1 MQKYPWCIT
10 LIMKGRKMNL
20 KNTLKM
26 MLLVGL
32 GACTTKPQQ
41 TAIQQEP
48 IPMVEAT
55 QPVTEEVNI
64 PVESRTVVHSLTG
77 SGKVKAANY
86 TDLYFRSQE
95 QIAHVYVKNGA
106 RVSKGQKLADLDMYT
121 FQSNLR
127 QSEIGL
133 EQAYLE
139 LQDILIGQGY
149 DPDKLD
155 AVPADMMK
163 LARVKSGYEQAELQK
178 EKALRE
184 IETATLVAPFDGVV
198 ANLIAQPYHMAGGG
212 EPFCRII
219 QTNNMEVE
227 FQVLE
232 NELHLV
238 KMGQKVEI
246 VPHASTVG
254 VQLGE
259 ICSMN
264 PLVDEKGLIQVRAR
278 VKGNVGLMEGMNVSV
293 QIHP

>member
-1 MQKYPWCIT
+1 MQKYIWCIN
-10 LIMKGRKMNL
+10 LVMKGRKMNL
-20 KNTLKM
+20 KNTLKI

-32 GACTTKPQQ
+32 GACTTKPQH

-48 IPMVEAT
+48 VPMVEAN
-55 QPVTEEVNI
+55 QSVEEEVKK
-64 PVESRTVVHSLTG
+64 PVESRAVVHSLTG

-95 QIAHVYVKNGA
+95 QIAHVYVKNGT

-121 FQSNLR
+121 LQSNLR
-127 QSEIGL
+127 QTEIGL

-155 AVPADMMK
+155 AVPADVMK
-163 LARVKSGYEQAELQK
+163 LVRVKSGYEQAELQK

-198 ANLIAQPYHMAGGG
+198 ANLTAQPHHMAGGS

-227 FQVLE
+227 FKVLE
-232 NELHLV
+232 TELHLV

-246 VPHASTVG
+246 VPQASTVG
-254 VQLGE
+254 LQQGE

-278 VKGNVGLMEGMNVSV
+278 VKGNAGLMEGMNVSV

>member
-1 MQKYPWCIT
+1 
-10 LIMKGRKMNL
+10 MNL
-20 KNTLKM
+20 KNTLKI

-32 GACTTKPQQ
+32 SACTTKPQQ
-41 TAIQQEP
+41 TAIQLEP
-48 IPMVEAT
+48 IPIVETT
-55 QPVTEEVNI
+55 QPLGEDVKI

-86 TDLYFRSQE
+86 TDLYFRLQE

-106 RVSKGQKLADLDMYT
+106 RVSKGQKLADLDTYT
-121 FQSNLR
+121 LQSNLR
-127 QSEIGL
+127 QAEIGL

-184 IETATLVAPFDGVV
+184 IENATLVAPFDGVV
-198 ANLIAQPYHMAGGG
+198 ANLTAQPYHMVGGS
-212 EPFCRII
+212 EPFCRIV

-246 VPHASTVG
+246 VPQATTISAL
-254 VQLGE
+254 QGE

-278 VKGNVGLMEGMNVSV
+278 VKGYAGLMEGMNVSV

>member
-1 MQKYPWCIT
+1 
-10 LIMKGRKMNL
+10 MNL
-20 KNTLKM
+20 KYTIEI
-26 MLLVGL
+26 MLLMGL

-55 QPVTEEVNI
+55 QPITEEVNI
-64 PVESRTVVHSLTG
+64 PIESRTVVHSLTG

-127 QSEIGL
+127 QAEIGS

-184 IETATLVAPFDGVV
+184 IENATLVAPFDGVV
-198 ANLIAQPYHMAGGG
+198 ANLTAQPHHMVGGS

-264 PLVDEKGLIQVRAR
+264 PLVDGKGLIQVRAR

>member
-1 MQKYPWCIT
+1 
-10 LIMKGRKMNL
+10 MNL
-20 KNTLKM
+20 KNTLKI

-32 GACTTKPQQ
+32 SACTTKPQQ
-41 TAIQQEP
+41 TAIQLEP
-48 IPMVEAT
+48 IPIVETT
-55 QPVTEEVNI
+55 QPLGEDVKI

-86 TDLYFRSQE
+86 TDLYFRLQE

-106 RVSKGQKLADLDMYT
+106 RVSKGQKLADLDTYT
-121 FQSNLR
+121 LQSNLR
-127 QSEIGL
+127 QAEIGL
-133 EQAYLE
+133 EQAYWE

-184 IETATLVAPFDGVV
+184 IENATLVAPFDGVV
-198 ANLIAQPYHMAGGG
+198 ANLTAQPYHMVGGS
-212 EPFCRII
+212 EPFCRIV

-246 VPHASTVG
+246 VPQATTISAL
-254 VQLGE
+254 QGE

-278 VKGNVGLMEGMNVSV
+278 VKGYAGLMEGMNVSV

>member
-1 MQKYPWCIT
+1 
-10 LIMKGRKMNL
+10 MKL
-20 KNTLKM
+20 KNTLKI

-48 IPMVEAT
+48 IPMVETT

-64 PVESRTVVHSLTG
+64 PIESRTVVHSLTG

-184 IETATLVAPFDGVV
+184 IENATLVAPFDGVV
-198 ANLIAQPYHMAGGG
+198 ANLTAQPHHMVGGS

>member
-1 MQKYPWCIT
+1 
-10 LIMKGRKMNL
+10 MNL

-32 GACTTKPQQ
+32 SACTTKPQQ
-41 TAIQQEP
+41 TVIQKES
-48 IPMVEAT
+48 IPMEEAT
-55 QPVTEEVNI
+55 QSVGKEVKL

-86 TDLYFRSQE
+86 TDLYFRLQE
-95 QIAHVYVKNGA
+95 RIAYVYVKNGS
-106 RVSKGQKLADLDMYT
+106 RVSKGQKLADLEMYT
-121 FQSNLR
+121 LQSNLR
-127 QSEIGL
+127 QAEIGS

-184 IETATLVAPFDGVV
+184 IENATLVAPFDGVV
-198 ANLIAQPYHMAGGG
+198 ANLTAQPHHMAGGS

-227 FQVLE
+227 FKVLE
-232 NELHLV
+232 TELHLV

-246 VPHASTVG
+246 VPQASTVG
-254 VQLGE
+254 LQQGE

-264 PLVDEKGLIQVRAR
+264 PLVVEKGLIQVRAR
-278 VKGNVGLMEGMNVSV
+278 VKGNAGLMEGMNVSV

>member
-1 MQKYPWCIT
+1 
-10 LIMKGRKMNL
+10 MNL
-20 KNTLKM
+20 KNTLKI

-32 GACTTKPQQ
+32 SACSTKPKQ
-41 TAIQQEP
+41 TAIQLEP
-48 IPMVEAT
+48 IPIVETT
-55 QPVTEEVNI
+55 QPLGEDVNI

-86 TDLYFRSQE
+86 TDLYFRLQE

-106 RVSKGQKLADLDMYT
+106 RVSKGQKLADLDTYT
-121 FQSNLR
+121 LQSNLR
-127 QSEIGL
+127 QAEIGL

-184 IETATLVAPFDGVV
+184 IENATLVAPFDGVV
-198 ANLIAQPYHMAGGG
+198 ANLTAQPYHMVGGS
-212 EPFCRII
+212 EPFCRIV

-246 VPHASTVG
+246 VPQATTISAL
-254 VQLGE
+254 QGE

-278 VKGNVGLMEGMNVSV
+278 VKGYAGLMEGMNVSV

>member
-1 MQKYPWCIT
+1 
-10 LIMKGRKMNL
+10 MNL

-48 IPMVEAT
+48 IPVVEAS
-55 QPVTEEVNI
+55 QPVAEEVSI
-64 PVESRTVVHSLTG
+64 PVESQAVVHSLSG

-121 FQSNLR
+121 LQSNLR
-127 QSEIGL
+127 QAEIGL

-184 IETATLVAPFDGVV
+184 IENATLVSPFDGVV
-198 ANLIAQPYHMAGGG
+198 ANLTAQPHHMVGGS

>member
-1 MQKYPWCIT
+1 
-10 LIMKGRKMNL
+10 MNL
-20 KNTLKM
+20 KNTLKI

-32 GACTTKPQQ
+32 SACTTKPQQ
-41 TAIQQEP
+41 TAIQLEP
-48 IPMVEAT
+48 IPIVETT
-55 QPVTEEVNI
+55 QPLGEDVKI

-86 TDLYFRSQE
+86 TDLYFRLQE

-106 RVSKGQKLADLDMYT
+106 RVSKGQKLAALDTYT
-121 FQSNLR
+121 LQSNLR
-127 QSEIGL
+127 QAEIGL

-184 IETATLVAPFDGVV
+184 IENATLVAPFDGVV
-198 ANLIAQPYHMAGGG
+198 ANLTAQPYHMVGGS
-212 EPFCRII
+212 EPFCRIV

-246 VPHASTVG
+246 VPQATTISAL
-254 VQLGE
+254 QGE

-278 VKGNVGLMEGMNVSV
+278 VKGYAGLMEGMNVSV